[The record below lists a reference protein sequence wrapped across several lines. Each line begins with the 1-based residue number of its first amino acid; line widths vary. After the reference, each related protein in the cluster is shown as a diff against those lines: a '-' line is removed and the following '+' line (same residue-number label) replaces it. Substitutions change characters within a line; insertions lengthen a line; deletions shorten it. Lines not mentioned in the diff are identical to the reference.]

1 MLQRNYNFYMAVS
14 LALLFRDLLLSLFTQ
29 QRPPRGRASTI
40 KNKEAPIK
48 TLDGSRSHE
57 SELLGALAPE
67 EPPALGAKHVG
78 SCSRHP
84 WRRWEEL
91 VGGRG
96 RGRVCAGAHLPPGS
110 MAELALQQSKRKREL
125 DADEAEASSTEG
137 KEAGVGNGTSA
148 PVRLPFSGFR
158 VKKVLRESARDKIIF
173 LHGKVPIGSSGEGIR
188 KGMTHSSPRRRVF
201 FFF

>member
-40 KNKEAPIK
+40 KNKESRIK
-48 TLDGSRSHE
+48 TLVGSRSHE

-67 EPPALGAKHVG
+67 EPPALRAKHVG

-91 VGGRG
+91 VGRG
-96 RGRVCAGAHLPPGS
+96 GAAAGFAQAHTFRPAAWRS
-110 MAELALQQSKRKREL
+110 QR
-125 DADEAEASSTEG
+125 
-137 KEAGVGNGTSA
+137 
-148 PVRLPFSGFR
+148 FSR
-158 VKKVLRESARDKIIF
+158 ARESANWT
-173 LHGKVPIGSSGEGIR
+173 P
-188 KGMTHSSPRRRVF
+188 MRRRLPARRERRRALGMVPLPLSAYLSPALG
-201 FFF
+201 

>member
-1 MLQRNYNFYMAVS
+1 
-14 LALLFRDLLLSLFTQ
+14 
-29 QRPPRGRASTI
+29 
-40 KNKEAPIK
+40 
-48 TLDGSRSHE
+48 
-57 SELLGALAPE
+57 
-67 EPPALGAKHVG
+67 
-78 SCSRHP
+78 
-84 WRRWEEL
+84 
-91 VGGRG
+91 
-96 RGRVCAGAHLPPGS
+96 